1 MNEFIKKKNWWIYFT
16 LIFLVFVFVFQINS
30 YAQQNDFTHK
40 NVYPRGLTIDYGA
53 GRFAVQDDF
62 FSRDKYSGT
71 LPYFKIGWSRFHG
84 NRAFQLN
91 LKYGSSSEIKNH
103 QLASN
108 VMQFSL
114 EWDYLYPVGTFSLF
128 SKKVYAYLGPYAE
141 FFTYYNRL
149 NFARDGIFLDFSF
162 ATFVSLGAHP
172 MFIMPI
178 REKLQFESSMQINVF
193 SVVIR
198 MPEIIEVED
207 NNNDDESRLKL
218 LTPFSGLNSQ
228 INFGIR
234 YYLLEALSLK
244 LRYELHLT
252 RITTWEY
259 LLAANDNIIFTLTYH
274 L

>member
-1 MNEFIKKKNWWIYFT
+1 MKISIK
-16 LIFLVFVFVFQINS
+16 IFLLFAFIFQINS
-30 YAQQNDFTHK
+30 YAQQKDFTHQ
-40 NVYPRGLTIDYGA
+40 NVYPTGLNIDYGA

-62 FSRDKYSGT
+62 FSREKYSGT

-114 EWDYLYPVGTFSLF
+114 AWDYLYPVGTFSLF

-141 FFTYYNRL
+141 FYTYYNRL

-178 REKLQFESSMQINVF
+178 GKKLHFESSLQMNVC

-198 MPEIIEVED
+198 MPEIIVEED
-207 NNNDDESRLKL
+207 DADESRLKL
-218 LTPFSGLNSQ
+218 LTPISGLNSQ

-234 YYLLEALSLK
+234 YYLLEALSFK

-252 RITTWEY
+252 RISTWEY
-259 LLAANDNIIFTLTYH
+259 LLAANDNVIFNVTYH
-274 L
+274 F

>member
-1 MNEFIKKKNWWIYFT
+1 MKRTMK
-16 LIFLVFVFVFQINS
+16 IFLILAFVFQTNS
-30 YAQQNDFTHK
+30 YAQQHDFTHK
-40 NVYPRGLTIDYGA
+40 NVYPKGLNIDYGA

-62 FSRDKYSGT
+62 FSREKYSGT
-71 LPYFKIGWSRFHG
+71 MPYFKIGWSRFHG
-84 NRAFQLN
+84 NRAFQLS
-91 LKYGSSSEIKNH
+91 LKYGSSSQIKNN
-103 QLASN
+103 AMAAN
-108 VMQFSL
+108 VMHFSL
-114 EWDYLYPVGTFSLF
+114 EWNYLYPVGTFSLF

-141 FFTYYNRL
+141 FYTYYNRL

-162 ATFVSLGAHP
+162 ATLFSLGVHP

-178 REKLQFESSMQINVF
+178 KEKLQFESSVQMNAF

-198 MPEIIEVED
+198 MPQIIVED
-207 NNNDDESRLKL
+207 NNDDDESRLKL

-228 INFGIR
+228 VNFGIR

-259 LLAANDNIIFTLTYH
+259 LLAANDNIIFTVTYH

>member
-1 MNEFIKKKNWWIYFT
+1 MKRTIK
-16 LIFLVFVFVFQINS
+16 IFLLFALVFQLNS
-30 YAQQNDFTHK
+30 YAQQKDFAHK

-62 FSRDKYSGT
+62 FSRERYSGT
-71 LPYFKIGWSRFHG
+71 MPYFKIGWSRFHG
-84 NRAFQLN
+84 DRAFQLS
-91 LKYGSSSEIKNH
+91 LKYGSSSQIKNH
-103 QLASN
+103 EMATN
-108 VMQFSL
+108 VLHFSL
-114 EWDYLYPVGTFSLF
+114 AWDYLYPVGTFSLF

-141 FFTYYNRL
+141 FYTCYNRL
-149 NFARDGIFLDFSF
+149 NFANDGIFLDFSF
-162 ATFVSLGAHP
+162 ATLFSVGVYP

-178 REKLQFESSMQINVF
+178 REKLQLESSMQMNVC

-198 MPEIIEVED
+198 MPELIEVDD
-207 NNNDDESRLKL
+207 NGEDESRLKL
-218 LTPFSGLNSQ
+218 LSPFSGLNSQ

-259 LLAANDNIIFTLTYH
+259 LLAANDNIIFTITYH

>member
-1 MNEFIKKKNWWIYFT
+1 MKRTMK
-16 LIFLVFVFVFQINS
+16 IFLLLAFGFQINS
-30 YAQQNDFTHK
+30 YAQQHDFTHK
-40 NVYPRGLTIDYGA
+40 NVYPRGLNIDYGV

-62 FSRDKYSGT
+62 FSKEKYSGT
-71 LPYFKIGWSRFHG
+71 LPYFKIGWSRYHG
-84 NRAFQLN
+84 NRAFQFN
-91 LKYGSSSEIKNH
+91 LKYGSSSQINNNGM
-103 QLASN
+103 AAN
-108 VMQFSL
+108 VFLFSL

-162 ATFVSLGAHP
+162 ATFFSLGAHP

-178 REKLQFESSMQINVF
+178 SKKLHLESSMQMNVF

-198 MPEIIEVED
+198 MPEIIVED
-207 NNNDDESRLKL
+207 NNGDDESRLKL

-228 INFGIR
+228 MNFGMR

-259 LLAANDNIIFTLTYH
+259 LLAANDNIIFTVTYH
-274 L
+274 F